1 MNLKIGSLL
10 KINCS
15 TVTLRSAPIN
25 DVRWEYNTTIA
36 QSRYR
41 YLLLLGVNPLGG
53 FNYEVDCYVL
63 ASTASGVHLGWIR
76 SGLLEDT

>member
-25 DVRWEYNTTIA
+25 DVQWEYSATIT
-36 QSRYR
+36 QSRYH

-63 ASTASGVHLGWIR
+63 ANTASGVHLGWLR
-76 SGLLEDT
+76 SGLLEDA